1 MLLDFGFLFLALVFA
16 GYSVLVESR
25 MGVRRG
31 QVNIVVA
38 DAVWVWVE
46 VGLNRQS
53 LLNLDGI
60 LVFTNL

>member
-31 QVNIVVA
+31 QVNIVAA

-46 VGLNRQS
+46 VGLNWQS
-53 LLNLDGI
+53 LLNLDGR